1 MCLYINISC
10 LIFSQCNSGLKKR
23 LSFQLHFDDFLK
35 ILKVH
40 YHINHTNIFL
50 GQFPKAIEI
59 KTKTKK
65 CSLIKLT
72 SFYTAKETINKT
84 KILLTGRKY
93 VQMM

>member
-1 MCLYINISC
+1 MYINISC
-10 LIFSQCNSGLKKR
+10 LIFSQCNNVLKKR

-50 GQFPKAIEI
+50 GQFPKAVEI
-59 KTKTKK
+59 KTKTNK